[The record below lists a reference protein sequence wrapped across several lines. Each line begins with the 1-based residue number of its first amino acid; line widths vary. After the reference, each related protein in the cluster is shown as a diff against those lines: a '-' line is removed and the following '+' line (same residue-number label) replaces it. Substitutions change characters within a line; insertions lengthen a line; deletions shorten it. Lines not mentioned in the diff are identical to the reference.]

1 MNNINPSQN
10 NLGDNNIGFNN
21 YPANLPQTASTNIDY
36 NDATYNNN
44 TAMNNNDNNFSARI
58 PDSNYQ
64 PYNASNNNNTT
75 IPPSQ
80 STSNPI
86 FNNSG
91 NIPHQQYA
99 TSSNTPHH
107 NYQQPSSTSN
117 PQSNVLPLFNS
128 LGININSFQA
138 NLIIIMPVDNSNIQD
153 RLQQILNHSSSTNN
167 SRT

>member
-86 FNNSG
+86 LT
-91 NIPHQQYA
+91 IA
-99 TSSNTPHH
+99 
-107 NYQQPSSTSN
+107 
-117 PQSNVLPLFNS
+117 
-128 LGININSFQA
+128 A